1 MEAAETLAAA
11 PRRRRNLRARLPR
24 TRSAND
30 RAFER
35 LYEQHALSVY
45 QYALAVMANPTDA
58 EDVTQTAFLN
68 AYRAYQ
74 RGERPLKPH
83 NWLIKI
89 THNVCRMRW
98 RESQRRPELVPLD
111 HVGEPA
117 TLEEEKPSLDEVLQA
132 LASLPFNQRAAIVMR
147 ELEDR
152 SYKEIAETLG
162 VSVASVEAL
171 LFRARRNLQLK
182 RNAFGVLSTAPLP
195 PTLAGLGGG
204 SGLVAGG
211 ASLVSV
217 PLAVKLLGLVGAG
230 VIAGGAGYAG
240 VKLVSPPAAKTL
252 EHAAGLPA
260 PDPSAPVLEQLGAV
274 GTQAG
279 LGSSYF
285 DHRAAALGHLPRGD
299 ADEKGTPPA
308 IASTPDSPSALAPST
323 PAPAGAA
330 AGVPVTPVQL
340 PAQPV
345 QTPSTSLLPP
355 PPVAPPAPAAP
366 TVPPAPIAPPAAPV
380 PAAPALPP
388 VPPTPPLPTAPAAPA
403 LPQVAVPTVTLPP
416 LAPPHLP

>member
-1 MEAAETLAAA
+1 MVSCPHRPSRARRLRPILRRRRASGIPRARDAGANSLQSAKKAYRRDADLRWSDMEAAG
-11 PRRRRNLRARLPR
+11 PLRAPPAGRRALRSRLPR
-24 TRSAND
+24 ARSAND

-35 LYEQHALSVY
+35 LYQQHALSVY

-195 PTLAGLGGG
+195 ATLAGLGGG

-230 VIAGGAGYAG
+230 VMAGGGSSRG
-240 VKLVSPPAAKTL
+240 PG
-252 EHAAGLPA
+252 AAGPA
-260 PDPSAPVLEQLGAV
+260 P
-274 GTQAG
+274 
-279 LGSSYF
+279 
-285 DHRAAALGHLPRGD
+285 RAARAD
-299 ADEKGTPPA
+299 AVD
-308 IASTPDSPSALAPST
+308 L
-323 PAPAGAA
+323 
-330 AGVPVTPVQL
+330 
-340 PAQPV
+340 
-345 QTPSTSLLPP
+345 
-355 PPVAPPAPAAP
+355 VAPPPAGG
-366 TVPPAPIAPPAAPV
+366 PPRPRRSDSSACSHCA
-380 PAAPALPP
+380 
-388 VPPTPPLPTAPAAPA
+388 
-403 LPQVAVPTVTLPP
+403 
-416 LAPPHLP
+416 

>member
-1 MEAAETLAAA
+1 MEAAESLAAA
-11 PRRRRNLRARLPR
+11 PRRRRTIRPRLPR
-24 TRSAND
+24 SRGAND

-45 QYALAVMANPTDA
+45 QYALAVMANPSDA

-111 HVGEPA
+111 QVSEPA
-117 TLEEEKPSLDEVLQA
+117 AVEEDRPSLESVLQA
-132 LASLPFNQRAAIVMR
+132 LSTLPFNQRAALVMR

-152 SYKEIAETLG
+152 SYKEIAEALG

-182 RNAFGVLSTAPLP
+182 RNALGVLGTAPLP

-204 SGLVAGG
+204 SALVAGG
-211 ASLVSV
+211 ASLMGV

-240 VKLVSPPAAKTL
+240 VRLVSPPAASPV
-252 EHAAGLPA
+252 EHAAGLPV
-260 PDPSAPVLEQLGAV
+260 PDPSAPVLERLRGS
-274 GTQAG
+274 GTHTVPG
-279 LGSSYF
+279 TSYF
-285 DHRAAALGHLPRGD
+285 DGRAAKLGHLPRGER
-299 ADEKGTPPA
+299 DELTPPA
-308 IASTPDSPSALAPST
+308 SPPKQESPSA

-330 AGVPVTPVQL
+330 VAVPGTPVQTPVQL

-345 QTPSTSLLPP
+345 QTPSTPLLP
-355 PPVAPPAPAAP
+355 
-366 TVPPAPIAPPAAPV
+366 APPAAPAA
-380 PAAPALPP
+380 PAAPSAPAVPTAPATPALPS
-388 VPPTPPLPTAPAAPA
+388 TPATPGLPTAPAAPA
-403 LPQVAVPTVTLPP
+403 LPQVTVPAVTLP
-416 LAPPHLP
+416 APPLPHIP